1 RIGLDVAIARLE
13 GGEGHVAEELRALI
27 AQGFDEVPS
36 DLELMHDDGAARL
49 APHESVDLP
58 PAEGGGGRA
67 RAAHR
72 DDRYVTVGL
81 EARVPQHGA
90 EGKVG
95 GAARAGHAA
104 LGPLESL

>member
-1 RIGLDVAIARLE
+1 MTAPPGSPPMKPSICPARRAAAAEPELPTAIAATSRS
-13 GGEGHVAEELRALI
+13 GCGPARPALRAHKE
-27 AQGFDEVPS
+27 A
-36 DLELMHDDGAARL
+36 
-49 APHESVDLP
+49 VDRP
-58 PAEGGGGRA
+58 RAGGGGGRA

-95 GAARAGHAA
+95 GAARAGH
-104 LGPLESL
+104 